1 MGCSA
6 AEGHVTVV
14 EATSVTVAGGVPC
27 ITVAIVSGVV
37 GAAVAGERASTNL
50 RRERERYD
58 AIEDDGEVFCHCSHV
73 SSPPLPSMEV
83 VAVAEPLHRRTSS
96 LEDQMEKLASLLLP
110 LVSGIREDTTATAGT
125 VIVGLALLWLHSESL
140 SSLFG

>member
-14 EATSVTVAGGVPC
+14 EAINVAVAGGVPC
-27 ITVAIVSGVV
+27 VAIAIVAGVV
-37 GAAVAGERASTNL
+37 GAAIAGERASANL

-58 AIEDDGEVFCHCSHV
+58 ATEEEGEVFCHCSHV

-83 VAVAEPLHRRTSS
+83 VAVAEPLHRRTSL
-96 LEDQMEKLASLLLP
+96 LEDRMEKLVSSSSASGFWNPRRRHRRCWNCYCCSGPALAP
-110 LVSGIREDTTATAGT
+110 L
-125 VIVGLALLWLHSESL
+125 
-140 SSLFG
+140 